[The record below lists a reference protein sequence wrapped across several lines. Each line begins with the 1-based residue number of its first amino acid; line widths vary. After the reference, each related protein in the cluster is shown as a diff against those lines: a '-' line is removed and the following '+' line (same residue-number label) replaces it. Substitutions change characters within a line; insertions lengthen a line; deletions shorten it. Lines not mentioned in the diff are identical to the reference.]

1 MNLPAAHIEPLF
13 FEPYVPEQEVSIL
26 QLKSKFEKLGVD
38 EKKSQL
44 LARYLVEPQNQVEVI
59 YNENAKAT
67 QQEVIEILNDT
78 IGHYFLYVDQE
89 DKADDKKTAHKD
101 MLSKMFVENFGRQR
115 SSLIDE
121 FNDMDFETQ
130 GVLKLEEV
138 KYAIVTCD
146 EDVDPKVLD
155 YMIYYVFTR
164 SKSAERMEY
173 NVLIQLIDEHLHQKE
188 KEQSAAKRSGP
199 ESSSP
204 EKIKARNVGKKSSTS
219 NSSSSKNGMGNQ
231 LELDEYSDDP
241 DMQEQ
246 VPEQNSKGAAQL
258 PDQKPQAEK
267 PKELPEEDEE

>member
-188 KEQSAAKRSGP
+188 KEQSAAKRSRP

-246 VPEQNSKGAAQL
+246 VPEQSSKGAAQV

>member
-1 MNLPAAHIEPLF
+1 MKPNSKSKMSQRPKDTVPRDQSHSLSNIHATRQKPVDRQQLDPVCSLLKCKLQQMNLPAAHIEPLF

-67 QQEVIEILNDT
+67 QQEVIEILNET

-101 MLSKMFVENFGRQR
+101 MLTRMFVDNFGRQR
-115 SSLIDE
+115 SNLIDE

-164 SKSAERMEY
+164 S
-173 NVLIQLIDEHLHQKE
+173 
-188 KEQSAAKRSGP
+188 
-199 ESSSP
+199 
-204 EKIKARNVGKKSSTS
+204 
-219 NSSSSKNGMGNQ
+219 
-231 LELDEYSDDP
+231 
-241 DMQEQ
+241 
-246 VPEQNSKGAAQL
+246 
-258 PDQKPQAEK
+258 
-267 PKELPEEDEE
+267 